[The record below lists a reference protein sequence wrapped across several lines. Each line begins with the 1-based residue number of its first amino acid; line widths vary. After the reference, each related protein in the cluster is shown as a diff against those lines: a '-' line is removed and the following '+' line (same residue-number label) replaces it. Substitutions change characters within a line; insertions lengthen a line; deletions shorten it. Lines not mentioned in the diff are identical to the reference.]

1 MIHIGMDPNI
11 FTAGSFTMSWHGLF
25 TGLAVLAAVI
35 LSVRLAK
42 EKAIAVEDVY
52 SIALWGV
59 IGGIIGA
66 RLFHVIDKWSTI
78 YQYNPKQVLYF
89 WEGGLSLY
97 GALVG
102 GFVFGI
108 TYAAIR
114 KLPLG
119 KVADLAAPGMVL
131 GQAIGRI
138 GCLINGDAYGTPTSL
153 PWGVLYTHYTS
164 CSREG
169 FPGPCVNGQLV
180 AGHPVPAYEIIWDLL
195 ILALLLRLRKR
206 LKNNWMLF
214 LIYASL
220 YSVGRFGFSFVRGDE
235 EAVLGPLHQAQ
246 VISLIIIVVAI
257 PLLIWLS
264 RRPTSQLP
272 EAG

>member
-1 MIHIGMDPNI
+1 MIHIGMNPNF

-25 TGLAVLAAVI
+25 TGLAVLVAVI

-42 EKAIAVEDVY
+42 EKAIVIEDVY
-52 SIALWGV
+52 SITLWGV

-78 YQYNPKQVLYF
+78 YQYDPKQILYF

-153 PWGVLYTHYTS
+153 PWGVLYTNPDAAATA
-164 CSREG
+164 
-169 FPGPCVNGQLV
+169 GPWVNGQLV

-206 LKNNWMLF
+206 LKHNWMLF

-235 EAVLGPLHQAQ
+235 DAVLGPLHQAQ
-246 VISLIIIVVAI
+246 VISLIIIVVTV
-257 PLLIWLS
+257 PLLIWLA
-264 RRPTSQLP
+264 RRPVP
-272 EAG
+272 KAVEAD

>member
-1 MIHIGMDPNI
+1 MIHIGMNPDI

-35 LSVRLAK
+35 LVARLSK
-42 EKAIAVEDVY
+42 EKSIAIDDVY

-59 IGGIIGA
+59 VGGIIGA
-66 RLFHVIDKWSTI
+66 RLFHVIDKWD
-78 YQYNPKQVLYF
+78 YYGDNLWQALRF

-131 GQAIGRI
+131 AQAIGRI
-138 GCLINGDAYGTPTSL
+138 GCTINGDAYGSPTSL
-153 PWGVLYTHYTS
+153 PWGVLYTNPNAAATA
-164 CSREG
+164 
-169 FPGPCVNGQLV
+169 GPWVNGVLV
-180 AGHPVPAYEIIWDLL
+180 AGHPVPVYEIIYDLI
-195 ILALLLRLRKR
+195 ILAILLRLRKR
-206 LKNNWMLF
+206 LKKDWMLF
-214 LIYASL
+214 LIYAPL
-220 YSVGRFGFSFVRGDE
+220 YAVGRFGLSFIRGDE
-235 EAVLGPLHQAQ
+235 AAVLGPLHQAQ
-246 VISLIIIVVAI
+246 VISLIIIVVAV

-264 RRPTSQLP
+264 RRPAP
-272 EAG
+272 KPVEAD

>member
-1 MIHIGMDPNI
+1 MIHIGIDPNI
-11 FTAGSFTMSWHGLF
+11 LGSSVFSWHGLF
-25 TGLAVLAAVI
+25 TGLAVLAAIV
-35 LSVRLAK
+35 LVAKLAK
-42 EKAIAVEDVY
+42 DKGFTSEDVY
-52 SIALWGV
+52 STALWGV

-66 RLFHVIDKWSTI
+66 RLFHVIDQWDL
-78 YQYNPKQVLYF
+78 YRDNPWQILRF
-89 WEGGLSLY
+89 WAGGLSLY

-119 KVADLAAPGMVL
+119 KVADLAAPGMIL
-131 GQAIGRI
+131 AQAIGRI

-153 PWGVLYTHYTS
+153 PWGVLYTYPNAA
-164 CSREG
+164 EDG
-169 FPGPCVNGQLV
+169 IAGPKVNGVLV

-206 LKNNWMLF
+206 LKNDWMVF

-220 YSVGRFGFSFVRGDE
+220 YSVGRFGLSFVRGDE
-235 EAVLGPLHQAQ
+235 TAIAGPLHQAQ
-246 VISLIIIVVAI
+246 VISLAVMAIAI
-257 PLLIWLS
+257 PLLIWLA
-264 RRPTSQLP
+264 RRPARQAA
-272 EAG
+272 EAD

>member
-1 MIHIGMDPNI
+1 MIHIGMNPNI
-11 FTAGSFTMSWHGLF
+11 FTVDSFTMSWHGLF

-35 LSVRLAK
+35 LSLKLAK
-42 EKAIAVEDVY
+42 EKAVAIDDVY
-52 SIALWGV
+52 SVALWGV
-59 IGGIIGA
+59 LGGVIGA
-66 RLFHVIDKWSTI
+66 RLFHVIDKWD
-78 YQYNPKQVLYF
+78 LYRDNFWQIFRF

-131 GQAIGRI
+131 AQAIGRI
-138 GCLINGDAYGTPTSL
+138 GCLINGDAYGSPTSL
-153 PWGVLYTHYTS
+153 FWGVLYTHPDAEATA
-164 CSREG
+164 
-169 FPGPCVNGQLV
+169 GPWVNEQLV
-180 AGHPVPAYEIIWDLL
+180 AGHPEPAYEIIWDLL
-195 ILALLLRLRKR
+195 ILALLLRLRKH
-206 LKNNWMLF
+206 LKHDWMLF

-220 YSVGRFGFSFVRGDE
+220 YAVSRFFFSFLRGDE

-246 VISLIIIVVAI
+246 VISLIILVVTV
-257 PLLIWLS
+257 PLLIWLA
-264 RRPTSQLP
+264 RRPAP
-272 EAG
+272 KDAGAD

>member
-11 FTAGSFTMSWHGLF
+11 FTVASFTMSWHGLF

-35 LSVRLAK
+35 LSVKLAN
-42 EKAIAVEDVY
+42 EKSIAIDDVY
-52 SIALWGV
+52 SVALWGV
-59 IGGIIGA
+59 LGGVIGA

-78 YQYNPKQVLYF
+78 YQYDPKQMLYF

-131 GQAIGRI
+131 AQAIGRI
-138 GCLINGDAYGTPTSL
+138 GCLINGDAYGSPTSL
-153 PWGVLYTHYTS
+153 PWGVLYTNPDAEATA
-164 CSREG
+164 
-169 FPGPCVNGQLV
+169 GPWENGVLV
-180 AGHPVPAYEIIWDLL
+180 AGHPEPVYEIIWDLL
-195 ILALLLRLRKR
+195 ILALLLKLRKR
-206 LKNNWMLF
+206 LKHDWMLF

-220 YSVGRFGFSFVRGDE
+220 YALSRFFFSFLRGDE

-246 VISLIIIVVAI
+246 VISLIIMAVTV
-257 PLLIWLS
+257 PLLIWLA
-264 RRPTSQLP
+264 RRPTGLNP
-272 EAG
+272 TP

>member
-1 MIHIGMDPNI
+1 MIHIGMNPNI
-11 FTAGSFTMSWHGLF
+11 WGNFSWHGLL

-35 LSVRLAK
+35 LVARLAK
-42 EKAIAVEDVY
+42 EKSLTSEDVY
-52 SIALWGV
+52 STALWGIV
-59 IGGIIGA
+59 GGIIGA
-66 RLFHVIDKWSTI
+66 RLFHVIDKWDYYSDHLW
-78 YQYNPKQVLYF
+78 QALRF

-114 KLPLG
+114 KMPLG

-131 GQAIGRI
+131 AQAIGRV
-138 GCLINGDAYGTPTSL
+138 GCLINGDSYGTPTSL
-153 PWGVLYTHYTS
+153 PWGVIYTNPNAADTTVL
-164 CSREG
+164 
-169 FPGPCVNGQLV
+169 GPP
-180 AGHPVPAYEIIWDLL
+180 ARHPVVGYEIIWDLL

-206 LKNNWMLF
+206 LKKDWMLF

-220 YSVGRFGFSFVRGDE
+220 YSIGRVLFSIVRGDE
-235 EAVLGPLHQAQ
+235 QAVLGPLHQAQ
-246 VISLIIIVVAI
+246 VISLIIIVVAV

-264 RRPTSQLP
+264 RRPAP
-272 EAG
+272 KPVEAD